1 MKRLAWSQLRF
12 RPARLIALLVG
23 MLLATTA
30 FTVLT
35 AASRTSQL
43 RTIGTVSAH
52 FVPSY
57 EILVR
62 PKGAQSALE
71 SQTNS
76 VQPNFLSG
84 IDGGISMRQYHEIA
98 GIPGVS
104 VAAPVAMVGYTLLQ
118 VPVTFTVPAADYAKP
133 GGQLYRVTT
142 TWVSANGTNRVAQP
156 PSYLYVTPDKL
167 KFDGM
172 TGDIVQEVPGH
183 GSTQVC
189 PLGTASFPGH
199 KPFGPAVQSDA
210 ECWSK
215 ADGSGLGSVGGPAS
229 GTPSYEADWVI
240 PVLIAAVDP
249 AAEAK
254 LDGLNKALTSGHYL
268 AENAGDTTVS
278 HRVISFPVLAAS
290 TSGVGEYAKTQLQA
304 LPSPGTPPNMTVPWR
319 TREAS
324 APGKT
329 VTVEKST
336 AQQAYSK
343 LLAGL
348 EKTGTKGGV
357 TYADPVSGYWSA
369 GQVSYKKAANGT
381 LSPVP
386 VSNPASIW
394 YTGPIPVVSM
404 DNADTQ
410 YRRLTVHSDQ
420 TNQYPVGQVPP
431 LAAPRLAGVFNPAK
445 IESFD
450 PLSQVPLG
458 VYQPVTAAPGNAAAR
473 AALGGGDLLPNQ
485 NLGGFVSQPVDL
497 ITSLS
502 ALPVLENNPRY
513 GSNGPVNDPI
523 SVIRVRV
530 AGVTGPNALSLAR
543 IREVAQQISARTGL
557 TVDIVA
563 GSSPAPQTIDL
574 PAGKFGQPALTL
586 TEDWVRKGVALTI
599 LRSVDQ
605 ESVVLFVLILVV
617 CVLFT
622 ANSASAAVRGRRREL
637 GVLACLGWTRP
648 RLFASV
654 LGELAVIGLATGV
667 LSAAIALPLSSALGL
682 HASPA
687 RAALAVPVAIAVA
700 LLAGIV
706 PAWQASRAEPVAAVR
721 PPVLAVRRGRAARGV
736 TGLAVSNVARTPG
749 RALLGAAS
757 LAVGIAALTILAGVT
772 FAFRGDVVG
781 SLLGNAVAVQ
791 VRGVDYVAAGAT
803 IALGVLSV
811 ADAVFIGISE
821 RAAEI
826 AAIRSF
832 GWREGVLARLVV
844 TEGAIIGLAGS
855 LTGAVAGLVAASRFA
870 GQLPGAL
877 YAIAGIAVAAGLLVT
892 ALAAL
897 ASAQSLHRVPAARL
911 LAEE

>member
-1 MKRLAWSQLRF
+1 MQRHDVLALQ
-12 RPARLIALLVG
+12 PATGNGNI
-23 MLLATTA
+23 
-30 FTVLT
+30 
-35 AASRTSQL
+35 S
-43 RTIGTVSAH
+43 SA
-52 FVPSY
+52 PQD
-57 EILVR
+57 R
-62 PKGAQSALE
+62 
-71 SQTNS
+71 
-76 VQPNFLSG
+76 
-84 IDGGISMRQYHEIA
+84 
-98 GIPGVS
+98 IP
-104 VAAPVAMVGYTLLQ
+104 
-118 VPVTFTVPAADYAKP
+118 
-133 GGQLYRVTT
+133 
-142 TWVSANGTNRVAQP
+142 QP
-156 PSYLYVTPDKL
+156 PSYVYVTPDKL
-167 KFDGM
+167 EYNNAGILPEK
-172 TGDIVQEVPGH
+172 IPGH
-183 GSTQVC
+183 GSTRLC
-189 PLGTASFPGH
+189 TLGKASSREH
-199 KPFGPAVQSDA
+199 NPFGPAVQSDA

-215 ADGSGLGSVGGPAS
+215 SNGSGLGSLHYPTSGPAE
-229 GTPSYEADWVI
+229 YEADWVI

-268 AENAGDTTVS
+268 TENAGDTPAGNAAIT
-278 HRVISFPVLAAS
+278 FPVLAAS
-290 TSGVGEYAKTQLQA
+290 TSGVGEYAETQLQA
-304 LPSPGTPPNMTVPWR
+304 LASPRTPPDMTTGWM

-329 VTVEKST
+329 VAAEKTT
-336 AQQAYSK
+336 AQQAYSEM
-343 LLAGL
+343 LASL
-348 EKTGTKGGV
+348 ENLGKQLYTV
-357 TYADPVSGYWSA
+357 PVSGYWTV
-369 GQVSYKKAANGT
+369 GQVSYRKAADGALT
-381 LSPVP
+381 AVP

-394 YTGPIPVVSM
+394 YTGPVPVVSM

-410 YRRLTVHSDQ
+410 YRRLTVHSSQ
-420 TNQYPVGQVPP
+420 TDVYKHRPQW
-431 LAAPRLAGVFNPAK
+431 AAPRLVGVFNPAK
-445 IESFD
+445 IESFS
-450 PLSQVPLG
+450 PLSRVPLG
-458 VYQPVTAAPGNAAAR
+458 IYRPVTAAPGNPATS
-473 AALGGGDLLPNQ
+473 AALGGGDLLPSQ
-485 NLGGFVSQPVDL
+485 NLGGLVSQLVDL
-497 ITSLS
+497 ITTLS
-502 ALPVLENNPRY
+502 ALPALENNNQY
-513 GSNGPVNDPI
+513 GTGLPTSDPI
-523 SVIRVRV
+523 STIRVRV

-543 IREVAQQISARTGL
+543 IREVAQQITDRTGL

-563 GSSPAPQTIDL
+563 GASPAPRTIDL

-599 LRSVDQ
+599 LKSVDQ
-605 ESVVLFVLILVV
+605 ESVALFVLILVV

-637 GVLACLGWTRP
+637 GVLACRGWTRP

-654 LGELAVIGLATGV
+654 LGELTAIGLATGI

-687 RAALAVPVAIAVA
+687 RAALAVPVAVAVA
-700 LLAGIV
+700 LLAGII
-706 PAWQASRAEPVAAVR
+706 PAWQASRAEPVAAVQ
-721 PPVLAVRRGRAARGV
+721 PPVLAVRRRHAARGV

-757 LAVGIAALTILAGVT
+757 LAVGIAALTILVAVT

-781 SLLGNAVAVQ
+781 TLLGNAVAVQ
-791 VRGVDYVAAGAT
+791 VRGVDYAAAGAT
-803 IALGVLSV
+803 TALGVLSV

-855 LTGAVAGLVAASRFA
+855 LVGAAAGLVAASRFA

-897 ASAQSLHRVPAARL
+897 ASAQSLRRVPAARL

>member
-1 MKRLAWSQLRF
+1 MRRLAWSQLRL
-12 RPARLIALLVG
+12 RPARLIALLAG

-43 RTIGTVSAH
+43 RTIGTVTAN

-62 PKGAQSALE
+62 PNGAATSLE
-71 SQTNS
+71 SQTDS

-84 IDGGISMRQYHEIA
+84 IFGGISMRQYHKIA
-98 GIPGVS
+98 DIPGVS
-104 VAAPVAMVGYTLLQ
+104 VAAPVAMVGYTLLSN
-118 VPVTFTVPAADYAKP
+118 PIAFPVPAADYAKP
-133 GGQLYRVTT
+133 GDQLYRVTT
-142 TWVSANGTNRVAQP
+142 TWVSANGTDRIPQP
-156 PSYLYVTPDKL
+156 PSYVYVTPDKL
-167 KFDGM
+167 AFDNV
-172 TGDIVQEVPGH
+172 TGSINEEVPGH
-183 GSTQVC
+183 GSAQVC
-189 PLGTASFPGH
+189 ALGTASTPGH
-199 KPFGPAVQSDA
+199 NPFGPAVQSNA

-215 ADGSGLGSVGGPAS
+215 ANGSGLGSLGFPTT
-229 GTPSYEADWVI
+229 GTAEYEARWVT

-249 AAEAK
+249 VAEAK
-254 LDGLNKALTSGHYL
+254 LDGLNKALISGHYL
-268 AENAGDTTVS
+268 AQNAGDTKAGNIAT
-278 HRVISFPVLAAS
+278 IFPVLAAS
-290 TSGVGEYAKTQLQA
+290 TSGVGEYAETRLQA
-304 LPSPGTPPNMTVPWR
+304 LPTPPAPPNMTPAWM

-324 APGKT
+324 ASGKT
-329 VTVEKST
+329 VAAEKTT
-336 AQQAYSK
+336 AQQAYGEMLTRMENLGK
-343 LLAGL
+343 DLY
-348 EKTGTKGGV
+348 V
-357 TYADPVSGYWSA
+357 DPVAGYWTV
-369 GQVSYKKAANGT
+369 GQVGYRKAADGA
-381 LSPVP
+381 LAAVP
-386 VSNPASIW
+386 VSNPSSIW
-394 YTGPIPVVSM
+394 YTGAVSVVSM

-410 YRRLTVHSDQ
+410 YRQLTVHSVQ
-420 TNQYPVGQVPP
+420 TNRFAVGQAPEY
-431 LAAPRLAGVFNPAK
+431 AAPRLVGVFNPAK

-458 VYQPVTAAPGNAAAR
+458 IYRPVAAAPGDAAAS

-497 ITSLS
+497 ITTLS
-502 ALPVLENNPRY
+502 ALPVLENNAMY
-513 GSNGPVNDPI
+513 GTDLPASDPI

-543 IREVAQQISARTGL
+543 IREVARQITAKTGL

-563 GSSPAPQTIDL
+563 GSSPTPQVIDL
-574 PAGKFGQPALTL
+574 PAGKFGRPTLTL
-586 TEDWVRKGVALTI
+586 TENWVKKGVALTI
-599 LRSVDQ
+599 LTAVDR
-605 ESVVLFVLILVV
+605 ESVALFVLILVV

-622 ANSASAAVRGRRREL
+622 ANSVSAAVRGRRREL

-654 LGELAVIGLATGV
+654 LGELAAIGLAAGV
-667 LSAAIALPLSSALGL
+667 LSAAVALPLSSALGL

-687 RAALAVPVAIAVA
+687 RAALAVPAAIAVA

-721 PPVLAVRRGRAARGV
+721 PPVLAVRRRRAPRGI

-757 LAVGIAALTILAGVT
+757 LAVGIATLTILTAVT

-781 SLLGNAVAVQ
+781 TLLGDAVAVQ

-803 IALGVLSV
+803 IALGVLSI
-811 ADAVFIGISE
+811 ADAVSTGITE

-844 TEGAIIGLAGS
+844 TEGVIIGLAGA
-855 LTGAVAGLVAASRFA
+855 LAGAAAGLAAASRFA
-870 GQLPGAL
+870 GQLPGVL
-877 YAIAGIAVAAGLLVT
+877 YAIAGITVAAGLLVT

-897 ASAQSLHRVPAARL
+897 ASAQSLRGVPAARL